1 MSGWKE
7 TTRTLLIL
15 LLCPGTAIATLS
27 DLTPGGYGTQPPT
40 TTAVVDFFQ
49 NHYNRA
55 VTHAVAEVDGKA
67 AAPLKRAAATLH
79 VAVRE
84 RRSLGGYDGITHQQY
99 VGSWGDHGIRV
110 FQRRPGPSRS
120 RRTGRT
126 WIVKLC
132 MFRARRSYFLAFR
145 LESRRD

>member
-1 MSGWKE
+1 MKW
-7 TTRTLLIL
+7 
-15 LLCPGTAIATLS
+15 
-27 DLTPGGYGTQPPT
+27 
-40 TTAVVDFFQ
+40 
-49 NHYNRA
+49 
-55 VTHAVAEVDGKA
+55 
-67 AAPLKRAAATLH
+67 AAATLH

-110 FQRRPGPSRS
+110 FQRRPVPSRS
-120 RRTGRT
+120 RWTGRT